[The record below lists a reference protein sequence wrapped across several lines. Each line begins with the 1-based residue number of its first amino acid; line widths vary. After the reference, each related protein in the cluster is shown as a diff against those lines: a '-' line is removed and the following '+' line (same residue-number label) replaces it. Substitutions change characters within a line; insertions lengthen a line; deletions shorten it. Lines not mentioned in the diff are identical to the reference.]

1 MTGTTLRHPGD
12 PFPASG
18 VNLPGGRTLHLPD
31 DLAGR
36 FGVVLFS
43 RGARCPYRNAQ
54 LSAFQRVLDGLA
66 EVEASILELS
76 VNDEAT
82 TRDLIARHG
91 LRFPVGH
98 SADATAVADAT
109 GAFADP
115 DPPFLQP
122 AGFVPG
128 PGGRPSSACTPAP
141 PWGGSSRKTS
151 PASSATCAGTPPP
164 ARLMSGSEPSARAD
178 GAAVYAPVRDL
189 RKRHLK

>member
-43 RGARCPYRNAQ
+43 REARCPYRNAQ

-66 EVEASILELS
+66 AVDASILELS
-76 VNDEAT
+76 VNDEAAT
-82 TRDLIARHG
+82 RRDLIARHG

-98 SADATAVADAT
+98 SADSTVVADTA
-109 GAFADP
+109 GALADP
-115 DPPFLQP
+115 DPPFLQS
-122 AGFVPG
+122 AGVVLD
-128 PGGRPSSACTPAP
+128 PGGRAIVSVYSSAAP
-141 PWGGSSRKTS
+141 GAAR
-151 PASSATCAGTPPP
+151 P
-164 ARLMSGSEPSARAD
+164 ARRHRPHPLPARTRPRQ
-178 GAAVYAPVRDL
+178 PV
-189 RKRHLK
+189 

>member
-1 MTGTTLRHPGD
+1 MTGTTLLHPATRS
-12 PFPASG
+12 PRSG

-66 EVEASILELS
+66 AVDASILELS

-98 SADATAVADAT
+98 SADATAIAETA
-109 GAFADP
+109 GAFVDP
-115 DPPFLQP
+115 DPLFLQSTGLVLDP
-122 AGFVPG
+122 RRRPGHRQRYSSGAPGRLVPKDVIG
-128 PGGRPSSACTPAP
+128 LIRYLRGHA
-141 PWGGSSRKTS
+141 
-151 PASSATCAGTPPP
+151 PASQSDERQRTQRTSGRSC
-164 ARLMSGSEPSARAD
+164 RLCPS
-178 GAAVYAPVRDL
+178 P
-189 RKRHLK
+189 